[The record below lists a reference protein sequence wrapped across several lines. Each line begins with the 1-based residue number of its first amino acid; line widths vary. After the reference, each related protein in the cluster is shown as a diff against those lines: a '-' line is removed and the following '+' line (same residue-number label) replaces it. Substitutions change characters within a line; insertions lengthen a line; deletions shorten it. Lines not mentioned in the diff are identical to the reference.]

1 MKTQKYLP
9 GTQLSGKILD
19 TKVEEFTTER
29 GPGVKF
35 VVLIK
40 DVWKDKD
47 GNKQES
53 DPYYANCIAYGD
65 KLVRQVKDIVLQK
78 QMAVVR
84 VLPKLEKWT
93 DNNTKIE
100 KSTVRYKATWIEGW
114 YYESGSWI
122 CSQDEQPVG
131 DLPF

>member
-19 TKVEEFTTER
+19 IKVEEFSTEKSV
-29 GPGVKF
+29 GVKF
-35 VVLIK
+35 VILIK
-40 DVWKDKD
+40 DVWKDKE

-53 DPYYANCIAYGD
+53 EPYYANCIAYGE
-65 KLVRQVKDIVLQK
+65 KLVRQIKDIVMQK

-84 VLPKLEKWT
+84 VLPKLEKWV
-93 DNNTKIE
+93 DSNSKLD
-100 KSTVRYKATWIEGW
+100 KSMVRYKATWVEGW
-114 YYESGSWI
+114 YFESGSWI
-122 CSQDEQPVG
+122 CSQDEPVT

>member
-53 DPYYANCIAYGD
+53 DPYYANCIAYG
-65 KLVRQVKDIVLQK
+65 
-78 QMAVVR
+78 
-84 VLPKLEKWT
+84 
-93 DNNTKIE
+93 
-100 KSTVRYKATWIEGW
+100 
-114 YYESGSWI
+114 GSWI

>member
-1 MKTQKYLP
+1 MKTQKFLP

-19 TKVEEFTTER
+19 TKVEDFSTEK

-40 DVWKDKD
+40 DVWKDKE

-53 DPYYANCIAYGD
+53 EPYYANCIAYGE
-65 KLVRQVKDIVLQK
+65 KLVRQIKDIVLQK

-93 DNNTKIE
+93 DNNTKLE
-100 KSTVRYKATWIEGW
+100 KSTVRYKATWVEGW